1 MQRTGIGID
10 YSSNREVINFYGRGT
25 NFIKRICVESD
36 IIIPTTRLDMSSV
49 LFQGG
54 SYNRQNQGR
63 AEHRRLETKVS
74 ELEKKIE
81 AMEFVIQAL
90 QRGGGGGGGGPGI
103 PGPQGPPGPQGNQ
116 GPQGVP
122 GPQGSQGLMGPAGPA
137 GPTGPAGPPTS

>member
-1 MQRTGIGID
+1 
-10 YSSNREVINFYGRGT
+10 
-25 NFIKRICVESD
+25 
-36 IIIPTTRLDMSSV
+36 MSSV

-63 AEHRRLETKVS
+63 AEHRRLEARVV

-81 AMEFVIQAL
+81 TMDFVIQAL
-90 QRGGGGGGGGPGI
+90 QKSSGGGGGQGI

-137 GPTGPAGPPTS
+137 GATGPAGPPTS